1 MSKIRKRFIFRGYV
15 QGVGFRYRASNSANH
30 LGLTG
35 WVRTFFMGILFS
47 FNALFT
53 AGLLRKKE

>member
-1 MSKIRKRFIFRGYV
+1 MERVNISHPITQAAWAITSRIRIIV
-15 QGVGFRYRASNSANH
+15 
-30 LGLTG
+30 LTG
-35 WVRTFFMGILFS
+35 WVRMFFMGILFS